1 MLKHG
6 EINPLNIHGLRQL
19 EHCPPHFE
27 IVQFDNYVSDKD
39 ISDWVY
45 ENLSGRFYVGHR
57 DIKDGNKSS
66 HRQMIVGFELSSEA
80 TYFSL
85 FLPQINTAPVW

>member
-6 EINPLNIHGLRQL
+6 EVNPLNVFGLRKL

-27 IVQFDNYVSDKD
+27 RVEFDPYASEKTLQ
-39 ISDWVY
+39 DWIY
-45 ENLSGRFYVGHR
+45 ENLSGRFYIGYHDVINNGVQFQ
-57 DIKDGNKSS
+57 
-66 HRQMIVGFELSSEA
+66 RQMIVAFEHASEA

-85 FLPQINTAPVW
+85 FLPQINPQPTW